1 MDVLSNFALGM
12 FPAYS
17 HMQPYINIE
26 WHYNEAHH
34 GKGPMDGIGG
44 TVKNLVYRRV
54 LSGDV
59 VINTPKE
66 FANFADQITS
76 VDCIFL
82 ENTELLKEPE
92 EVTKAPP
99 IPSTLKIHKTQ
110 RVANGSNSFS
120 NLFFKS
126 SEDIEPFYTETY
138 GIQCGHRVNNIDDES
153 LCNNCYKMYVRREEW
168 LKCPVCCQWYH
179 EDCFYV

>member
-1 MDVLSNFALGM
+1 MNKVINHSIEKIQQPIETVFIVSDGCASQFHSRYVFSLLT
-12 FPAYS
+12 
-17 HMQPYINIE
+17 HMQPYINTE

-44 TVKNLVYRRV
+44 TVKILVYRRG

-76 VDCIFL
+76 VNCLFL

-99 IPSTLKIHKTQ
+99 IPSTLKIHKVQ
-110 RVANGSNSFS
+110 RVANGHIFQP
-120 NLFFKS
+120 LFQV
-126 SEDIEPFYTETY
+126 E
-138 GIQCGHRVNNIDDES
+138 
-153 LCNNCYKMYVRREEW
+153 
-168 LKCPVCCQWYH
+168 
-179 EDCFYV
+179 

>member
-1 MDVLSNFALGM
+1 
-12 FPAYS
+12 
-17 HMQPYINIE
+17 MQPYINIE

-34 GKGPMDGIGG
+34 GKGLMDGIGG
-44 TVKNLVYRRV
+44 TVKTLVYRRV

-76 VDCIFL
+76 VDRLFL

-99 IPSTLKIHKTQ
+99 SLKIHKVQ
-110 RVANGSNSFS
+110 RVANGHIFQP
-120 NLFFKS
+120 LFQV
-126 SEDIEPFYTETY
+126 E
-138 GIQCGHRVNNIDDES
+138 
-153 LCNNCYKMYVRREEW
+153 
-168 LKCPVCCQWYH
+168 
-179 EDCFYV
+179 